1 MRKLLHIIIYISV
14 LLFAVPASAMTE
26 DGQFVVVLDAGHGGK
41 DPGCIGSK
49 SSNREKDIA
58 YNITMEVGRLLKNN
72 HPEKMGM
79 AQGQIQISGFASSSS
94 GQNLFRYNYENAML
108 GFAEMV
114 CVDHLSF
121 NFANRL
127 GFKN

>member
-72 HPEKMGM
+72 HPEIKVVYTRSTDVF
-79 AQGQIQISGFASSSS
+79 I
-94 GQNLFRYNYENAML
+94 EL
-108 GFAEMV
+108 GRRA
-114 CVDHLSF
+114 
-121 NFANRL
+121 
-127 GFKN
+127 